1 MASLIVKTHNG
12 IKRDITKCNNYADEE
27 FSKEARKDNFEQET
41 FPDDEESAIEIISEV
56 PTSSRAH
63 VTPIPN
69 ISWVGMV
76 SWCADLRPR
85 CTRVYEVPE
94 QLKLQLMTEC
104 LGKVDEANIQL
115 SVNNVETVLRDLGV
129 LEFRFCHDIAM
140 WTCDCGNDL
149 GIQIRLWQRT
159 CRAHSLLFLETCHTN
174 GDRAIFWDFYNE
186 FTKRLIPDESR
197 MNDYA

>member
-1 MASLIVKTHNG
+1 MNTHNG
-12 IKRDITKCNNYADEE
+12 IKRDITKCDNYADKE
-27 FSKEARKDNFEQET
+27 FSKEARNDNFERE
-41 FPDDEESAIEIISEV
+41 DNESALEIISEV

-63 VTPIPN
+63 ETPIPVIN
-69 ISWVGMV
+69 WVGMV
-76 SWCADLRPR
+76 SWCADPRPR
-85 CTRVYEVPE
+85 CTRVYEVPQ

-149 GIQIRLWQRT
+149 GIQIR
-159 CRAHSLLFLETCHTN
+159 
-174 GDRAIFWDFYNE
+174 
-186 FTKRLIPDESR
+186 
-197 MNDYA
+197 

>member
-1 MASLIVKTHNG
+1 MDTRNG
-12 IKRDITKCNNYADEE
+12 IKRDITKCDNYADKE
-27 FSKEARKDNFEQET
+27 FSKESRNDNFERE
-41 FPDDEESAIEIISEV
+41 DNESAIEIITEV

-63 VTPIPN
+63 ETPVPVIN
-69 ISWVGMV
+69 WVGMV
-76 SWCADLRPR
+76 SWCADPHPR

-94 QLKLQLMTEC
+94 QLKLQIMTEC

-149 GIQIRLWQRT
+149 GVQIRLWQRT
-159 CRAHSLLFLETCHTN
+159 SCAHSLLFLETCHTN

-186 FTKRLIPDESR
+186 FTKRLISDESR